1 MRGGGRRIEV
11 SRGGQQPARRGG
23 GRRVGGG
30 RSLASRRAEG
40 GDSGG
45 GRDLE
50 KRSMLRVFLQSS
62 RNLSCSRSILIGR
75 PPLAVCTVAPRC
87 PVAHDTS
94 PYKKQGLELV
104 IIIHSSSLY
113 QNTIQAAIFFA
124 TYTPPW
130 AWIGSSPAAQGN
142 GRATTSGGF
151 LPRPR
156 SGAGDCPH
164 PDSGP
169 DDQNAA
175 VCVGFVRGSRRC
187 LSRASVPR
195 APRSTCSMKYLT
207 E

>member
-1 MRGGGRRIEV
+1 V

-23 GRRVGGG
+23 GRRVGE
-30 RSLASRRAEG
+30 RREATQEEG
-40 GDSGG
+40 AIWKKEVCCGF
-45 GRDLE
+45 
-50 KRSMLRVFLQSS
+50 FLQSS